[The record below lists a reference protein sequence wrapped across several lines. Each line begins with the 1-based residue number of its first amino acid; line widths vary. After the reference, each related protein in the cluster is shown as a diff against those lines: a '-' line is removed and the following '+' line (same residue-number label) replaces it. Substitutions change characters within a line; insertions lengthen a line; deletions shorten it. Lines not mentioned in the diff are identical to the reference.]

1 MEIRGEYFKE
11 LDNGKTI
18 FYRDTHEVSE
28 FFKTPP
34 KNEFVLI
41 SHNSDGNVTR
51 NSPRINS
58 GSSTDC
64 DITSINIPDNL
75 IKWYSQNVDVDH
87 PKIESIPIGIENK
100 CWFPE
105 VQKYEK
111 MMDIKNTKKVY
122 KNLLYINFNINT
134 NLKEREPLYRM
145 FSGLPWVTI
154 EMGGNGSRF
163 DNYLN
168 NIYNHKYV
176 LSPRG
181 NGIDTHRTWE
191 TLYVNSIP
199 IEKRNLNNRFY
210 SDLPILFVDDWSQ
223 VTRDLLETEFEKLKD
238 NNSKDMLTFE
248 YWNDK
253 ILKNLC

>member
-1 MEIRGEYFKE
+1 
-11 LDNGKTI
+11 
-18 FYRDTHEVSE
+18 
-28 FFKTPP
+28 
-34 KNEFVLI
+34 
-41 SHNSDGNVTR
+41 
-51 NSPRINS
+51 
-58 GSSTDC
+58 
-64 DITSINIPDNL
+64 
-75 IKWYSQNVDVDH
+75 
-87 PKIESIPIGIENK
+87 
-100 CWFPE
+100 
-105 VQKYEK
+105 
-111 MMDIKNTKKVY
+111 
-122 KNLLYINFNINT
+122 
-134 NLKEREPLYRM
+134 M